1 MSYDILW
8 KNVSVKSDTA
18 TLRSKIVSSLDSL
31 IKKRKIDWI
40 DCDPMGELG
49 SKETWSKKM
58 VETTTFA
65 DRVFIYLASEYLSR
79 EFIIIPVFAPQ
90 NGGSDRVHIKPF
102 HSTAKYD
109 PFYFL
114 YFSDARFACPH
125 YQSIRPIISDNSVPP
140 PNILSQT
147 NTMPPPIIRQTLGSI
162 PDDIADIA
170 EPPHSSSGQKPKST
184 SASSISV
191 IESSVVKSKSR
202 QHLYLSQDNILS
214 PSKKRRKINKN

>member
-1 MSYDILW
+1 MDLW
-8 KNVSVKSDTA
+8 WFLLFCLLWNPT
-18 TLRSKIVSSLDSL
+18 
-31 IKKRKIDWI
+31 
-40 DCDPMGELG
+40 
-49 SKETWSKKM
+49 
-58 VETTTFA
+58 
-65 DRVFIYLASEYLSR
+65 
-79 EFIIIPVFAPQ
+79 

-140 PNILSQT
+140 PNILIQT